1 MRFINFTF
9 AALIAGVLALS
20 PAASAQT
27 RRESRP
33 ERSTQ
38 STKVEKPSK
47 APSKKPDK
55 PAAKPAQKPSTPTTK
70 PDSKPSTKPGTGRRP
85 APGADKPSKKPAQ
98 TKPADNPSSKPSGA
112 NSNAGRRPA
121 PGADRP
127 VNNRPEAKPSDR
139 PNGTTGRRPAPGTDR
154 PSAKP
159 SDRPT
164 PGPKPEA
171 GFRDPHQ
178 PPRVPPYER
187 RPISHRNPSRFYD
200 HGHHYYGYRINSLP
214 HHHEVRICWGHRYY
228 LCDGIYYR
236 LYNGHYYVC
245 RPPYGYYFAPSVYA
259 YTPRLCSFAYYS
271 YWNRQYNIIN
281 ENFRVIEE
289 QNRLIAQNNA
299 LLAQQNTELRAQ
311 DAVMSQ
317 RSSDSY
323 MLAKQLGLIQSYA
336 AIGVNYYY
344 DDGVFFVLNSNG
356 EYETIIPPAGA
367 IIDNLPDDF
376 TVVTLSDGKE
386 YYLVD
391 ETVYMVVINEGK
403 AVFEVLG
410 QLQS

>member
-1 MRFINFTF
+1 MSFINFTF
-9 AALIAGVLALS
+9 TALIAGALALS

-98 TKPADNPSSKPSGA
+98 TKPADNPSSKPSGT
-112 NSNAGRRPA
+112 NSNTGRRPA

-127 VNNRPEAKPSDR
+127 VNNR
-139 PNGTTGRRPAPGTDR
+139 
-154 PSAKP
+154 
-159 SDRPT
+159 
-164 PGPKPEA
+164 PEA

-187 RPISHRNPSRFYD
+187 RPISYRNPSRFYD

-259 YTPRLCSFAYYS
+259 YTPALCSFAYYS

-299 LLAQQNTELRAQ
+299 LLAQQNAELRAQ
-311 DAVMSQ
+311 DAEMSQ
-317 RSSDSY
+317 RSSNSY
-323 MLAKQLGLIQSYA
+323 MLAKRLGLIQSYA

-344 DDGVFFVLNSNG
+344 DDGVFFVLNSKG